1 MWFNQEE
8 KECASWALSSIFYH
22 LNTMK
27 ITKGKFVILASILF
41 VVLIGTLIFLGIIPG
56 LRSTSGNKTDSLTGS
71 LSVWGVFDNDA
82 AVNQTLVNEF
92 LLQHPNVT
100 ITYRSLDP
108 RTYEQDLVNALAA
121 GTGPDVFMVKNTW
134 LPKHANKL
142 APLDPATMTVVNYGE
157 LFPQVAV
164 KDFVKN
170 GQIYAMPLY
179 IDTLAV
185 LYNKNMFDAAGI
197 AQIPKTWEEFN
208 QLVPQLRVIDQTT
221 GEIRTA
227 TAAIGGSPKNV
238 NEANDLLFQIMLQY
252 GTELVNPEGTTS
264 NFSLSGTRP
273 LEYYLSF
280 SNPRSEVYTW
290 NRDMHYS
297 IDAFAEESTAMIF
310 NYGYQIEQIKQK
322 NPFLNIGVAPML
334 QPAEAKRPITYANY
348 FGLGV
353 SATSKNKDLAWLF
366 IQDAA
371 TNPTT
376 NAKYLNATYRSP
388 ALRSLIADST
398 NDQVVGVFARQAL
411 MATSWQQADSTA
423 IHAVFADMLESILTG
438 QLSLGRAITQAQT
451 EVNEII
457 RKVNQ

>member
-1 MWFNQEE
+1 M
-8 KECASWALSSIFYH
+8 KLSK
-22 LNTMK
+22 TQ
-27 ITKGKFVILASILF
+27 FVIIAIVLF
-41 VVLIGTLIFLGIIPG
+41 VLIIGVLIFFGVIPG
-56 LRSTSGNKTDSLTGS
+56 LRSTSGNKTDSLTGN
-71 LSVWGVFDNDA
+71 LNVWGVFDNEA
-82 AVNQTLVNEF
+82 SVNQTLVSEF

-100 ITYRSLDP
+100 ISYKSIDP

-134 LPKHANKL
+134 LQKHANKL
-142 APLDPATMTVVNYGE
+142 SPLDPTAMTVVNYGE

-170 GQIYAMPLY
+170 GSIYAMPLY
-179 IDTLAV
+179 IDTLAI
-185 LYNKNMFDAAGI
+185 LYNKNMFDSAGI

-208 QLVPQLRVIDQTT
+208 KLVPQLRSIDQET
-221 GEIRTA
+221 GDIITS
-227 TAAIGGSPKNV
+227 TAAIGGSNKNV

-252 GTELVNPEGTTS
+252 GVEMVNPEGTNS
-264 NFSLSGTRP
+264 NFAQTGTKP

-290 NRDMHYS
+290 NRESHYS
-297 IDAFAEESTAMIF
+297 IDAFAEESVAMLF
-310 NYGYQIEQIKQK
+310 NYGYQIQQIKQK

-353 SATSKNKDLAWLF
+353 SSTSKNKALAWLF
-366 IQDAA
+366 VQDAT
-371 TNPTT
+371 TNPST

-398 NDQVVGVFARQAL
+398 NDQVVGVFAKQAL
-411 MATSWQQADSTA
+411 MATSWKQADSTA
-423 IHAVFADMLESILTG
+423 INASFANMLELILTG
-438 QLSLGRAITQAQT
+438 QLSVGRAISQTQT

-457 RKVNQ
+457 RRTVQ